1 MKRRKVFVCVRS
13 FIVIIIDYTKSR
25 SFVFLRQSVWLSSFG
40 VDDLR
45 LLTGFGKEGELRGGS
60 LFATTG
66 HVT

>member
-13 FIVIIIDYTKSR
+13 FIVIIIDYT
-25 SFVFLRQSVWLSSFG
+25 SFFARAFSSALSALTIFA
-40 VDDLR
+40 DLR
-45 LLTGFGKEGELRGGS
+45 LLTGLGKEGELRGGS